1 MDSRIVPFRVAAV
14 AFLDGRI
21 SAPEFETL
29 FLALF
34 RGVGKGLI
42 GPLAQELDRLFG
54 AVDAYCSDPELR
66 DDFDIDEQGLHRAVA
81 DFVAN
86 TGGYER

>member
-1 MDSRIVPFRVAAV
+1 MDTRIEPFRVAAV

-34 RGVGKGLI
+34 RGVGEGLYAPI
-42 GPLAQELDRLFG
+42 AQELDRLFG

-66 DDFDIDEQGLHRAVA
+66 DEFDIDEQGLHHAVT
-81 DFVAN
+81 DFVASI
-86 TGGYER
+86 GGCSR